1 MELPQTNL
9 RSLIT
14 RIVIAFAGVLFFLS
28 GSGAVTQD
36 NNQPVVLR
44 LLPDKPLSRQITD
57 DRYHHYLIEARANQ
71 YIRIGLVLHELSLR
85 VRLVAPNG
93 SEVNKSDNFT
103 GRLDKWTLSAVTAD
117 SGIYRLEVIPFRG
130 NVPQSYTVFIDE
142 QRAATP
148 SDPGRVAAENLLMQ
162 AERFRSS
169 VEKDSAEKAIS
180 AFEDALKI
188 YKDIN
193 ELKGQAYVTGALG
206 ELHESLNQKKK
217 ALDYFQQALGFW
229 RAIKDDY
236 HVAATLNNIGA
247 IYNSMSEK
255 PQALS
260 TLAQSLALWRTLGD
274 RNNEADTILR
284 FAQIYTNL
292 GDKERAVNNYNRA
305 LDIWRETNN
314 RQGEAF
320 TLTGLG
326 RFYETIGDRSQ
337 ALSYYEKADAIWQ
350 KQHSVFGVVYI
361 RGKGRMGGEASAA
374 TGNPSYRESAVAA
387 TISPARPVLDQETEQ
402 ELWQRIKTSDDPD
415 AYFAYLRS
423 YPDGRFRNQASR
435 AGLSLAIEMQK
446 SNSEATA
453 KPAYSGKSR
462 LTAAQLA
469 QLDEITFGTRKG
481 SLPKPGRS
489 ALGGGPFAAGGTTTE
504 VKRYPA
510 IECPDPVTTEQE
522 FVVLISLTA
531 KPVSAE
537 TKIVSGKGAESG
549 GLEIKQPT
557 TDNWQIGVVLVA
569 PDFVFPGGNS
579 ANLILPKDGD
589 STPARITLKSK
600 TIQGSQQISRIY
612 ATFWRGGTFLGKVVR
627 EIKVVG
633 SLDKFPSKISSLP
646 GPPSE
651 APPKNV
657 SPISVEEKPRNPDL
671 TVQFFDS
678 SNGSVA
684 ILITSDYLPKRLPE
698 LIQTKKSAEWL
709 NFQYGQFFQKSAELA
724 ELPQEEMSTQQSEGA
739 KSFMLGF
746 GKQLYDEFCPEP
758 LKRALRELIEKRGP
772 NFKTIQIYSNNFDLP
787 WELMRPVNRDGT
799 VRSFL
804 GVEFAVARW
813 HWSESISAAGLLPQ
827 SIPIRKLVVIAPQYK
842 GRDSTSQQEEVNTLK
857 LINGYE
863 RLPGQLKFVRDFFTE
878 FPQAFVYFAGH
889 GSLLSTEH
897 DLNQYSIELEDGK
910 LDLLTWRGLI
920 THQSKNHPFLFFN
933 ACEVGQTQ
941 RIANFVDGWAPAAL
955 EAGASGYIG
964 ALWPVSDGGAARF
977 GVTFH
982 RSLELRLRDGPV
994 SIPQILTET
1003 RRRFLDHG
1011 DPTFLAYVYF
1021 GDANLTLS
1029 TQAPNR

>member
-1 MELPQTNL
+1 MELPQTNVG
-9 RSLIT
+9 SLIT
-14 RIVIAFAGVLFFLS
+14 RIVIAVAGVLFFLS
-28 GSGAVTQD
+28 GSGAFTQD
-36 NNQPVVLR
+36 NSQVAVL
-44 LLPDKPLSRQITD
+44 LFPDKPLSRQITD
-57 DRYHHYLIEARANQ
+57 ERSHFYLIGAHANQ
-71 YIRIGLVLHELSLR
+71 YLRIAIVLNELSMR
-85 VRLVAPNG
+85 VRLIAPNG
-93 SEVNKSDNFT
+93 RVVNKSDNFT
-103 GRLDKWTLSAVTAD
+103 GRLDKWTVSAITTD
-117 SGIYRLEVIPFRG
+117 PGFYRLEVIPFRE

-148 SDPGRVAAENLLMQ
+148 SDPNRVAAENLLMQ
-162 AERFRSS
+162 AERLRPS
-169 VEKDSAEKAIS
+169 VERDSAEKAIS

-188 YKDIN
+188 YKDLN
-193 ELKGQAYVTGALG
+193 ELKGQAYVTASLG
-206 ELHESLNQKKK
+206 ELHESLNQKQK
-217 ALDYFQQALGFW
+217 ALNYFQQAL
-229 RAIKDDY
+229 RAWQATEDDY
-236 HVAATLNNIGA
+236 HAAATLNNIGA
-247 IYNSMSEK
+247 VYNSMNEK
-255 PQALS
+255 PEALS

-274 RNNEADTILR
+274 RNNEADTIVR
-284 FAQIYTNL
+284 FAQIYANL
-292 GDKERAVNNYNRA
+292 GDKERAVNHYHRA

-326 RFYETIGDRSQ
+326 QLYETIGDRSQ
-337 ALSYYEKADAIWQ
+337 ALSYYQKADSIWQ
-350 KQHSVFGVVYI
+350 KQYSFFGYTYI
-361 RGKGRMGGEASAA
+361 RGKERMGVEASA
-374 TGNPSYRESAVAA
+374 GQ
-387 TISPARPVLDQETEQ
+387 ISPSSRGEAAAAISSWVQPLLDQETEQ
-402 ELWQRIKTSDDPD
+402 ELWQRIKTSNDPD
-415 AYFAYLRS
+415 AYSAYLRS
-423 YPDGRFRNQASR
+423 YPDGRFRNQARR
-435 AGLSLAIEMQK
+435 AGLWLAIERQK
-446 SNSEATA
+446 STSEGAA
-453 KPAYSGKSR
+453 KQGYSGSTR

-469 QLDEITFGTRKG
+469 QLDQITFGTHYE
-481 SLPKPGRS
+481 SLPKK
-489 ALGGGPFAAGGTTTE
+489 TTE
-504 VKRYPA
+504 VKRYPT
-510 IECPDPVTTEQE
+510 IECPDPVTAEQE
-522 FVVLISLTA
+522 FDVLISLTA

-537 TKIVSGKGAESG
+537 TKIVSGKGAEGG
-549 GLEIKQPT
+549 GLQVKLPA
-557 TDNWQIGVVLVA
+557 TDSWQIGVVLVA
-569 PDFVFPGGNS
+569 PDFVFPRGNS

-589 STPARITLKSK
+589 SPPARITLRSK
-600 TIQGSQQISRIY
+600 TIQGSQQPSRIY
-612 ATFWRGGTFLGKVVR
+612 ATFWHGGTFLGKAVR
-627 EIKVVG
+627 EIKIVG
-633 SLDKFPSKISSLP
+633 SFDNPRSKISSLP
-646 GPPSE
+646 GPASE
-651 APPKNV
+651 AQPKKV
-657 SPISVEEKPRNPDL
+657 SPISVDEKPRNPDL
-671 TVQFFDS
+671 IVQFFDS
-678 SNGSVA
+678 SSTGRVE
-684 ILITSDYLPKRLPE
+684 ILITSDYLPKRQPE
-698 LIQTKKSAEWL
+698 PIQTKKPSEWL
-709 NFQYGQFFQKSAELA
+709 NLQYNQFFQKSAGLA
-724 ELPQEEMSTQQSEGA
+724 ELPQEEMSSQQSEDA

-746 GKQLYDEFCPEP
+746 GEQLYNEFCPEP
-758 LKRALRELIEKRGP
+758 LKRALRELIEKRGR

-813 HWSESISAAGLLPQ
+813 HWSESMAAADPLPQ

-842 GRDSTSQQEEVNTLK
+842 GRDSTNQREEINTLK

-889 GSLLSTEH
+889 GSLLPTEH

-977 GVTFH
+977 GATFH

-1003 RRRFLDHG
+1003 RRRFLDQG